1 MRLAF
6 DDRAADYETL
16 RAAGYMATGGA
27 DLGEILTVAA
37 KIEDSSPEAWWYQ
50 WNALAVRIRGQGD
63 EAAAEEHWEAAAGAW
78 LRASNYFRTA
88 EFFLHGDPS
97 DPRIRKTSAQA
108 VDAFRSFARLHRGH
122 DGLPYAV
129 DPQPRAARSSELA
142 ISELAIPFEGTSL
155 TGWWLTPPTQGVRS
169 TLISIGGFDST
180 AEEMFF
186 TVGRVA
192 VAHGWNCLMF
202 DGPGQG
208 RVIREQGVPFRHDW
222 EVPVGA
228 VLDAVTTFQGVDAS
242 RIALIGMSQGGYFA
256 PRAAAFDHRPA
267 AVVAWDGVYDCTA
280 AFDHLMP
287 GASPYDLLDEGRA
300 EEIDAAIAR
309 ASSQNPSL
317 AWLIGN
323 GMWTYGA
330 AKPSEYIELMRQ
342 YRLTGGIAEQIECPV
357 LVFDAENDHFAAGQ
371 PDQLAEHL
379 TAAHNVIRMRTQD
392 GAGEHCNAGSLHRFH
407 AALFDWL
414 QRTLATSAAASV
426 TGRHC

>member
-16 RAAGYMATGGA
+16 RAAGYITTGGA

-37 KIEDSSPEAWWYQ
+37 TIEDSSPEMWWSR
-50 WNALAVRIRGQGD
+50 WNALADRIRSQGD
-63 EAAAEEHWEAAAGAW
+63 EAAAEGRWDSAAGGW
-78 LRASNYFRTA
+78 LRSSNYYRTA
-88 EFFLHGDPS
+88 EFFLHGEPS
-97 DPRIRKTSAQA
+97 DPRIRATSAQA
-108 VDAFRSFARLHRGH
+108 VDAFRDVARLHPGH
-122 DGLPYAV
+122 DGLPHTI
-129 DPQPRAARSSELA
+129 DLEPRMVHSRELA
-142 ISELAIPFEGTSL
+142 ISELAIPFEDGHL
-155 TGWWLTPPTQGVRS
+155 PGWWLTPPTREVRP
-169 TLISIGGFDST
+169 TLVSIGGFDST

-192 VAHGWNCLMF
+192 VAHGWNCLIF

-228 VLDAVTTFQGVDAS
+228 VLDAVATFPGVDAS

-280 AFDHLMP
+280 AFGHLMS
-287 GASPYDLLDEGRA
+287 GASPYDLLDQGRA
-300 EEIDAAIAR
+300 DEVDAAIAR
-309 ASSQNPSL
+309 ASTQNPSL
-317 AWLIGN
+317 SWLIGN

-330 AKPSEYIELMRQ
+330 TTPSEYIELMRD
-342 YRLTGGIAEQIECPV
+342 YRLTDGIAEQIDCPV

-379 TAAHNVIRMRTQD
+379 TAPHDVIRMRAQD
-392 GAGEHCNAGSLHRFH
+392 GAGEHCNAGSLNRFH

-414 QRTLATSAAASV
+414 QQTLPTSA
-426 TGRHC
+426 